1 MSDDSPLSEPVPNE
15 VRILAAGENLGA
27 LRSIHRPRTAMARLA
42 LKESRIY
49 VYEQAVVI
57 SNGRG
62 ALGLYRWDQILVT
75 RKGKTWLVT
84 RADKVTFRVTKHWT
98 DVEAIGKAMEDG
110 AAAAAAAAGY
120 KPKKS
125 EKSEKPKK

>member
-1 MSDDSPLSEPVPNE
+1 MSDDSVLSEPVPNE

-27 LRSIHRPRTAMARLA
+27 LRSVHLPRTWAARLA

-49 VYEQAVVI
+49 LYEHAVVI

-62 ALGLYRWDQILVT
+62 ALGLYRWDQILVA

-98 DVEAIGKAMEDG
+98 DVEALGKAMEDG
-110 AAAAAAAAGY
+110 AAAVAEQAQQ
-120 KPKKS
+120 KKT
-125 EKSEKPKK
+125 KK